1 MDILVF
7 MIFVSYLL
15 AHSFKLSIA
24 ADSLG
29 LSQSISNNNNTL
41 VSQNGRY
48 ELGFFTPGNSNKTYL
63 GIWYKNIPVQKFVWV
78 ANRNNPIN
86 STSNH
91 ALFLNST
98 GNLVL
103 TQNNSFVWY
112 TTTNQKQVHNPVAV
126 LLDSGNLVVKNDGE
140 TNQDEYLWQS
150 FDYPS
155 DTLLDGMKLGRNL
168 RNGLDWKLTSWKSPE
183 DPSVGDVSWG
193 LVLNNYPEYYMMKGN
208 DKIFR
213 LGPWNGLHFSALPE
227 QVSNPF
233 LNYEYVSND
242 DEIFFRYSIKIN
254 SVISKVVV
262 DQTKQH
268 RYVWNEQEHKWKIYI
283 TMPKD
288 LCDSYGL
295 CGPYGN
301 CMMTQQQVCQCFNG
315 FSPKSPQAWIASDW
329 SQGCV
334 RDKHLSCNRNH
345 TNKDGFVK
353 FQGLKVP
360 DTTHTLLN
368 VTMSIE
374 ECREK
379 CLNNCSC
386 MAYTNSNISGEGSGC
401 VMWFGDLIDIRQ
413 FQEGGQD
420 LYIRM
425 FGAELDNIEEPGHRH
440 KRNWRTA
447 KVASAVILSCGVIL
461 VCIYFIF
468 RNQRKTVDK
477 QPDKS
482 ERHVDD
488 LDLPLF
494 DLPTIST
501 ATNGFS
507 RNNKI
512 GEGGFG
518 TVYKGKLAN
527 DQEIAVKR
535 LSSIS
540 GQGMTEF
547 INEVKLIA
555 KLQHR
560 NLVKLLGCCIQGQ
573 QMLIYEYMVN
583 GSLDSFIFD
592 NDKSKLLD
600 WSKRFHIIC
609 GIARGLVYLHQDSRL
624 RIIHRDLKAS
634 NVLLDDNLNP
644 KISDFGT
651 ARTFGGDQFEGNT
664 KRIIGTYGYM
674 APEYAVD
681 GLFSVKSDVFS
692 FGILLLEIICG
703 KRNRAYYHTDGTL
716 NLVGQAWAAW
726 KEDRA
731 LGLTDSNID
740 ETYVVSEVLRC
751 MHISLLCVQQNPED
765 RPTMASVILML
776 GSSEKELGEPKE
788 PGFISKNVSSE
799 TNSITNPKG
808 CCSSVNE
815 VTISLLDAR

>member
-1 MDILVF
+1 MEFLGFMIIISYILVYSIKF
-7 MIFVSYLL
+7 
-15 AHSFKLSIA
+15 SIA
-24 ADSLG
+24 DDSLG
-29 LSQSISNNNNTL
+29 LSQSISNNDTL
-41 VSQNGRY
+41 VSKSGRF

-63 GIWYKNIPVQKFVWV
+63 GIWYKNIPVQNVVWV
-78 ANRNNPIN
+78 ANRNSPIN
-86 STSNH
+86 STSNYT
-91 ALFLNST
+91 LNLNNT

-103 TQNNSFVWY
+103 TQNSTFVWY
-112 TTTNQKQVHNPVAV
+112 TTTNEKQVHNPVAV
-126 LLDSGNLVVKNDGE
+126 LLDSGNLVVKNEGE

-155 DTLLDGMKLGRNL
+155 DTFLEGMKLGRNL
-168 RNGLDWKLTSWKSPE
+168 RNGHDWKLTSWKSPE
-183 DPSVGDVSWG
+183 DPSIGDISWG
-193 LVLNNYPEYYMMKGN
+193 LVLNDYPEYYMMNGSEKV
-208 DKIFR
+208 FR
-213 LGPWNGLHFSALPE
+213 IGPWNGLHFSALPE
-227 QVSNPF
+227 QVSNSF
-233 LNYEYVSND
+233 IDYKIVSNN
-242 DEIFFRYSIKIN
+242 DEIFYSYSIKIN
-254 SVISKVVV
+254 TVISKVVV
-262 DQTKQH
+262 DQTKEH
-268 RYVWNEQEHKWKIYI
+268 RYVWDEQEHNWRTYV
-283 TMPKD
+283 TLPKD
-288 LCDSYGL
+288 FCDTYGL

-301 CMMTQQQVCQCFNG
+301 CIMTQQQVCQCFNG
-315 FSPKSPQAWIASDW
+315 FSPKSPQTWIASDW

-334 RDKHLSCNRNH
+334 RDKHLSCKHNH

-360 DTTHTLLN
+360 DTTHTWLN
-368 VTMSIE
+368 VSMSLK

-413 FQEGGQD
+413 FQDGGQD

-425 FGAELDNIEEPGHRH
+425 FGSELVNSEEPEHRH
-440 KRNWRTA
+440 KRNNTAA
-447 KVASAVILSCGVIL
+447 KVSTIVILVFGVLL
-461 VCIYFIF
+461 VCIYLIC
-468 RNQRKTVDK
+468 RVQKKTVDK
-477 QPDKS
+477 NPDRS

-507 RNNKI
+507 KNNKI
-512 GEGGFG
+512 GKGGFG
-518 TVYKGKLAN
+518 TVYKGKLTN

-535 LSSIS
+535 RSR
-540 GQGMTEF
+540 E
-547 INEVKLIA
+547 
-555 KLQHR
+555 
-560 NLVKLLGCCIQGQ
+560 

-592 NDKSKLLD
+592 NTKSKLLD
-600 WSKRFHIIC
+600 WPKRFNIIC
-609 GIARGLVYLHQDSRL
+609 GIARGLLYLHQDSRL

-634 NVLLDDNLNP
+634 NVLLDDSLNP

-651 ARTFGGDQFEGNT
+651 ARTFGGDHYEGNT

-716 NLVGQAWAAW
+716 NLVGQAWSVW
-726 KEDRA
+726 KENTAIELID
-731 LGLTDSNID
+731 TNIG
-740 ETYVVSEVLRC
+740 ETFVVSEVLRC
-751 MHISLLCVQQNPED
+751 MHVSLLCVQQNPED

-776 GSSEKELGEPKE
+776 GSTEMELGEPKE
-788 PGFISKNVSSE
+788 PGFISKNVSTESNSS
-799 TNSITNPKG
+799 TNAKD
-808 CCSSVNE
+808 CSSVNE
-815 VTISLLDAR
+815 MTITLLDAR